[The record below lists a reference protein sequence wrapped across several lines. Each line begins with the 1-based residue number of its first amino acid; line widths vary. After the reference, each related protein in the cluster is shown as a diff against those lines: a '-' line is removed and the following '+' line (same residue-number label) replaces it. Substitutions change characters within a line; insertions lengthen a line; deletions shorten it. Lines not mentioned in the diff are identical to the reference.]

1 MSHHRGQSLQSAL
14 VAVVSLLVVASK
26 SIAGSDV
33 IIGALPDVRSY
44 GSATVN
50 GTAIGAYAFGSTW
63 CNLGSTTIDSLAQ
76 TNRHPL
82 FASSVFRIR
91 DGRIEQIGIGWMFYA
106 YCALQQSLCSTCQP
120 TGSGCTSTL
129 GVGCSDPYDSFR
141 TGAQTDNGPRSRVNA
156 STGDFPGDTVT
167 EEGTWPPIPTG
178 QSVIA
183 RRVQV
188 RLDDLNPSTNPAS
201 VYFAESIVISPQDA
215 IALNANN
222 NASCRKFTV
231 GALTSGTY
239 SLALAGSTIQGQP
252 AILRWPQF
260 SPGAQ
265 VSAIDAPDGRLYV
278 GHQVI
283 ELGDG
288 RYRYEYAIYNLN
300 SDSSAAK
307 FTVQFA
313 PGSVIT
319 NPSFRDVNYHS
330 GEIYDGADWIVS
342 NSNNSITWECRETYQ
357 QRPLA
362 NALRWGTMYNFSF
375 ESTDPPLESGASISS
390 FKSTWALQASVRA
403 PGSPC
408 YVPSGSVYDCNQNG
422 VRDSCDIAG
431 GASDCNANAI
441 LDSCEL
447 AAGTA
452 LDCNTNTIL
461 DSCDIA
467 GGTSDCNAN
476 TIPDSCELAAG
487 TALDCNTN
495 TIPDSCDIASGASND
510 VDSNGIPDEC
520 KTDCN
525 GNGLPD
531 AWEISQGTATDCNL
545 NAIPDACEN
554 DSRTAR
560 TGNMGAFGAGVTCV
574 GALTGCVPSTTP
586 VSLRLDLIG
595 DLSATTEYATLKL
608 GGVTVGSLLFQTTG
622 NDCPTTPDSVLIPIT
637 AAQWN
642 SLLASA
648 TTSGVIAVE
657 VLGSPLV
664 SATQC
669 ANSSSVL
676 TVQYGGPRYDC
687 DSNAVSDLCQIVAG
701 AADCNHNARLDACE
715 IQEGSVPDVDQDGTI
730 DSCQLDCN
738 NNQLP
743 DSWEISQGTV
753 PDCNTNGVPDA
764 CDIAANTVPDCNTNG
779 VPDSCD
785 IAANTV
791 PDCNVNGVPDACDIA
806 ANTVPDCNTNGV
818 PDSCDIAA
826 NTVPDCNVNG
836 VPDSCDIATN
846 TVPDCNTNGVPDSC
860 DIASGPSNDV
870 DSNGIP
876 DECKTDC
883 NGNGLPDAWEISQGT
898 APDCNVNSVPDSCDL
913 TSGAATDCNTNGVP
927 DSCDIASGATDKDAN
942 GQPDDCQYA
951 YGDFDLSGDIGGAD
965 LGFLLAVWGT
975 NSAIGDLD
983 GDHTIGGGDLAVLLS
998 RWGLVQ

>member
-1 MSHHRGQSLQSAL
+1 MVHYRGQSLQSAL
-14 VAVVSLLVVASK
+14 VAVVLLLVVASK

-33 IIGALPDVRSY
+33 IVGAVSGVSRY
-44 GSATVN
+44 GSNGVN
-50 GTAIGAYAFGSTW
+50 GVDLGGYAFGVTW
-63 CNLGSTTIDSLAQ
+63 CNIGSTTIESFQ
-76 TNRHPL
+76 NTNQHPL
-82 FASSVFRIR
+82 FTSSVFRIR

-106 YCALQQSLCSTCQP
+106 KCAYQQALCGTCQP
-120 TGSGCTSTL
+120 GGVGCGSFQSTL
-129 GVGCSDPYDSFR
+129 GIGCSDPYTSSEM
-141 TGAQTDNGPRSRVNA
+141 ALQSSNGPRSRVNA
-156 STGDFPGDTVT
+156 STGYFPGDTSA
-167 EEGTWPPIPTG
+167 EIASWPAMPSG
-178 QSVIA
+178 QPNIS
-183 RRVQV
+183 RRVQ
-188 RLDDLNPSTNPAS
+188 LNPNDLNPSTNPAS
-201 VYFAESIVISPQDA
+201 VYFAELIEICPQDA

-222 NASCRKFTV
+222 NASCRQFTV
-231 GALTSGTY
+231 GALASGTY
-239 SLALAGSTIQGQP
+239 ALTLTGSTIQGQP
-252 AILRWPQF
+252 AILQWPQF

-288 RYRYEYAIYNLN
+288 RYRYEYAVFNLN
-300 SDSSAAK
+300 SDSSAAS

-330 GEIYDGADWIVS
+330 GEIYDGTDWMVS
-342 NSNNSITWECRETYQ
+342 NSNNSITWECPETYRQ
-357 QRPLA
+357 NPLA
-362 NALRWGTMYNFSF
+362 NALRFGTMYNFSF
-375 ESTDPPLESGASISS
+375 ESTGAPSERFASISS
-390 FKSTWALQASVRA
+390 FKSTWDLQASVRA
-403 PGSPC
+403 PSSPC
-408 YVPSGSVYDCNQNG
+408 DVPSGSDLDCNQNG
-422 VRDSCDIAG
+422 VSDSCDIF
-431 GASDCNANAI
+431 
-441 LDSCEL
+441 
-447 AAGTA
+447 
-452 LDCNTNTIL
+452 
-461 DSCDIA
+461 
-467 GGTSDCNAN
+467 
-476 TIPDSCELAAG
+476 
-487 TALDCNTN
+487 
-495 TIPDSCDIASGASND
+495 SGLSND
-510 VDSNGIPDEC
+510 VDSNGVPDEC
-520 KTDCN
+520 KADCN

-554 DSRTAR
+554 DSRTAS
-560 TGNMGAFGAGVTCV
+560 TGNMGAFGTGVTCV
-574 GALTGCVPSTTP
+574 GALTGCVPSTTT
-586 VSLRLDLIG
+586 VSLRLELIG

-622 NDCPTTPDSVLIPIT
+622 NDCPTTPDSVIIPVS

-648 TTSGVIAVE
+648 ATSGVIAVE

-676 TVQYGGPRYDC
+676 SVSYGGPDYDC
-687 DSNAVSDLCQIVAG
+687 DSNGVSDFCQIFAG
-701 AADCNHNARLDACE
+701 ASDCNHNARLDACE
-715 IQEGSVPDVDQDGTI
+715 IQDGTVADIDLNGTI

-743 DSWEISQGTV
+743 DSYEISQSTV
-753 PDCNTNGVPDA
+753 PDCNANGVPDA

-806 ANTVPDCNTNGV
+806 TNTVPDCNTNGV

-826 NTVPDCNVNG
+826 NTVLDCNANG
-836 VPDSCDIATN
+836 APDSCDIATN

-860 DIASGPSNDV
+860 DIASGLSNDV
-870 DSNGIP
+870 DSNSIP

-898 APDCNVNSVPDSCDL
+898 APDCNLNSVPDSCDL

-927 DSCDIASGATDKDAN
+927 DSCDIASGTADEDAN
-942 GQPDDCQYA
+942 GKPDDCQYA

-975 NSAIGDLD
+975 NSVIGDLD
-983 GDHTIGGGDLAVLLS
+983 GDHIIGGGDLGVLLAH
-998 RWGLVQ
+998 WGPVQ

>member
-1 MSHHRGQSLQSAL
+1 MVHHRGQSLESAL
-14 VAVVSLLVVASK
+14 LAVVLLLVVATK

-33 IIGALPDVRSY
+33 TVGQITSVSKYGAN
-44 GSATVN
+44 TVN
-50 GTAIGAYAFGSTW
+50 GISVGGYAFGVTW
-63 CNLGSTTIDSLAQ
+63 CNIGSTTIESFQNTNQHSLF
-76 TNRHPL
+76 T
-82 FASSVFRIR
+82 SSVFRIR
-91 DGRIEQIGIGWMFYA
+91 GGRIEQIGIGWMFYVP
-106 YCALQQSLCSTCQP
+106 CAQQQSGCGTCQ
-120 TGSGCTSTL
+120 TASNDCGSSL
-129 GVGCSDPYDSFR
+129 GVGCSSPYPSNLMG
-141 TGAQTDNGPRSRVNA
+141 TQQSNGPRSRVNA
-156 STGDFPGDTVT
+156 STGYFPGDTSA
-167 EEGTWPPIPTG
+167 EIASWPQIPTE
-178 QSVIA
+178 QSTIA

-188 RLDDLNPSTNPAS
+188 KLDDLNPSTNPAS
-201 VYFAESIVISPQDA
+201 VYFAEAIEICPQDA

-222 NASCRKFTV
+222 NVSCRRSNV
-231 GALTSGTY
+231 GGLSGGTY
-239 SLALAGSTIQGQP
+239 TLALAASTIQGQP
-252 AILRWPQF
+252 AILQWPQF

-265 VSAIDAPDGRLYV
+265 VAAIDAPDGRFFV

-288 RYRYEYAIYNLN
+288 RYLYEYAVYNLN

-313 PGSVIT
+313 PGAVIT

-330 GEIYDGADWIVS
+330 GEIYDGTDWVVS
-342 NSNNSITWECRETYQ
+342 NSNHSITWECPETYPQ
-357 QRPLA
+357 NQLA
-362 NALRWGTMYNFSF
+362 NALRFGTMYNFSF
-375 ESTDPPLESGASISS
+375 ESTGAPSERIASISS
-390 FKSTWALQASVRA
+390 FKSTWAIQASIRA
-403 PGSPC
+403 PSNPC
-408 YVPSGSVYDCNQNG
+408 AVPSGSVFDCNQNG

-431 GASDCNANAI
+431 G
-441 LDSCEL
+441 
-447 AAGTA
+447 
-452 LDCNTNTIL
+452 
-461 DSCDIA
+461 
-467 GGTSDCNAN
+467 TSDCNAN
-476 TIPDSCELAAG
+476 IIPDSCELAAG
-487 TALDCNTN
+487 TAFDCNTN
-495 TIPDSCDIASGASND
+495 TVLDSCDITSGTSND

-554 DSRTAR
+554 DSRTAS
-560 TGNMGAFGAGVTCV
+560 TGNMGAFGADVTCV
-574 GALTGCVPSTTP
+574 GALSGCVPSTTP
-586 VSLRLDLIG
+586 VSLGLDLIG

-622 NDCPTTPDSVLIPIT
+622 NDCPTTPDSVIITIT

-642 SLLASA
+642 NLLARA
-648 TTSGVIAVE
+648 ATSGVIAVD

-669 ANSSSVL
+669 AISSSIL
-676 TVQYGGPRYDC
+676 TVQYGGPDYDC
-687 DSNAVSDLCQIVAG
+687 DSNGVSDLCQIAAG
-701 AADCNHNARLDACE
+701 ASDCNHNARLDACE
-715 IQEGSVPDVDQDGTI
+715 IQDGTAADVDQNGAI
-730 DSCQLDCN
+730 DSCKLDCN

-743 DSWEISQGTV
+743 DSLEISQGTV
-753 PDCNTNGVPDA
+753 PDCNANGVPDA

-785 IAANTV
+785 ITANTV
-791 PDCNVNGVPDACDIA
+791 PDCNVNGVPDA
-806 ANTVPDCNTNGV
+806 
-818 PDSCDIAA
+818 
-826 NTVPDCNVNG
+826 
-836 VPDSCDIATN
+836 CDIATN

-860 DIASGPSNDV
+860 DIASSLSNDV

-883 NGNGLPDAWEISQGT
+883 NGNGIPDAWEISQGT
-898 APDCNVNSVPDSCDL
+898 APDCNLNSVPDSCDL
-913 TSGAATDCNTNGVP
+913 TSGAAADCNTNGVP
-927 DSCDIASGATDKDAN
+927 DSCDIASGTADEDAN

-975 NSAIGDLD
+975 NSVIGDLD
-983 GDHTIGGGDLAVLLS
+983 GDHIIGGGDLAVLLS

>member
-1 MSHHRGQSLQSAL
+1 MVHYRGQSLQSAL
-14 VAVVSLLVVASK
+14 LAVVLLLVGASK

-33 IIGALPDVRSY
+33 LVGALPDVSKY
-44 GSATVN
+44 GSVTVN
-50 GTAIGAYAFGSTW
+50 DTAIGGYAFGVTW
-63 CNLGSTTIDSLAQ
+63 CNVGSTTIESFQ
-76 TNRHPL
+76 NTNRHPL
-82 FASSVFRIR
+82 FTSSVFRIR

-106 YCALQQSLCSTCQP
+106 KCAYQQNLCGTCQP
-120 TGSGCTSTL
+120 GGVGCGSAQSTL
-129 GVGCSDPYDSFR
+129 AVGCSDPYSSILV
-141 TGAQTDNGPRSRVNA
+141 GSQTANGPRSRVNA
-156 STGDFPGDTVT
+156 STGYFPGDTS
-167 EEGTWPPIPTG
+167 EEIATWPAIPPAQTT
-178 QSVIA
+178 IA

-188 RLDDLNPSTNPAS
+188 KLDDLNPSTNPAS
-201 VYFAESIVISPQDA
+201 VYFAEAIEICPQDA
-215 IALNANN
+215 MDLNANN
-222 NASCRKFTV
+222 NASCRQFTV
-231 GALTSGTY
+231 GSLTGGAYTL
-239 SLALAGSTIQGQP
+239 SLTGGTIQGQP
-252 AILRWPQF
+252 AILQWPQF

-265 VSAIDAPDGRLYV
+265 VSAVDAPDGRFYV

-288 RYRYEYAIYNLN
+288 RYRYEYAVYNLN

-330 GEIYDGADWIVS
+330 GEIYNGTDWIVS
-342 NSNNSITWECRETYQ
+342 NSNNSITWECPETYPQ
-357 QRPLA
+357 NPLA
-362 NALRWGTMYNFSF
+362 NALRFGTMYNFSF
-375 ESTDPPLESGASISS
+375 ESPFAPTEEYDYASVSS
-390 FKSTWALQASVRA
+390 FKSTWALQARVRA
-403 PGSPC
+403 PGSAC
-408 YVPSGSVYDCNQNG
+408 YVPSGSALDCNQNG

-431 GASDCNANAI
+431 GTPDCNLN
-441 LDSCEL
+441 
-447 AAGTA
+447 
-452 LDCNTNTIL
+452 N
-461 DSCDIA
+461 
-467 GGTSDCNAN
+467 
-476 TIPDSCELAAG
+476 IPDSCELAAG

-495 TIPDSCDIASGASND
+495 AIPDSCDIASGASND
-510 VDSNGIPDEC
+510 VDSNGVPDEC
-520 KTDCN
+520 KADCN

-545 NAIPDACEN
+545 NVIPDACEN
-554 DSRTAR
+554 DSRTVT
-560 TGNMGAFGAGVTCV
+560 TGNMGTFGAGVTCV

-622 NDCPTTPDSVLIPIT
+622 NDCPTTPDSVIIPVT

-648 TTSGVIAVE
+648 ATSGVIAVE
-657 VLGSPLV
+657 VIGSPLV

-676 TVQYGGPRYDC
+676 TVQYGGPDYDC
-687 DSNAVSDLCQIVAG
+687 DSNGVSDFCQIFAG
-701 AADCNHNARLDACE
+701 ASDCNHNARLDACE
-715 IQEGSVPDVDQDGTI
+715 IQDGTVADIDQNGTI

-743 DSWEISQGTV
+743 DSYEISQGTV
-753 PDCNTNGVPDA
+753 PDCNANGVPDA
-764 CDIAANTVPDCNTNG
+764 CDIAANTVPDCNTNS

-806 ANTVPDCNTNGV
+806 TNTVPDCNTNGV

-826 NTVPDCNVNG
+826 NTVPDCNANG
-836 VPDSCDIATN
+836 VPDACDIATN

-860 DIASGPSNDV
+860 DIAAGPSNDV

-975 NSAIGDLD
+975 NSVIGDLD
-983 GDHTIGGGDLAVLLS
+983 GDHIIGGGDLAVLLS

>member
-1 MSHHRGQSLQSAL
+1 MVHYRGQSLQSAL
-14 VAVVSLLVVASK
+14 LAVVLFLVVASK

-33 IIGALPDVRSY
+33 IIGAMPSVSKF
-44 GSATVN
+44 GSTTVN
-50 GTAIGAYAFGSTW
+50 GTAIGGYAFGATW
-63 CNLGSTTIDSLAQ
+63 CNVGSTTIDTFAG
-76 TNRHPL
+76 TNQHPL

-91 DGRIEQIGIGWMFYA
+91 DGRMEQIGVGWMFYA
-106 YCALQQSLCSTCQP
+106 FCSLQENLCSTCQP
-120 TGSGCTSTL
+120 AGSGCASLL
-129 GVGCSDPYDSFR
+129 GVGCSDPYTSSLMGQQ
-141 TGAQTDNGPRSRVNA
+141 TGNGPRSRVNA
-156 STGDFPGDTVT
+156 STGVFPADTT
-167 EEGTWPPIPTG
+167 AEKNSWPSYTLSSP
-178 QSVIA
+178 IA
-183 RRVQV
+183 RRVQINAND
-188 RLDDLNPSTNPAS
+188 LDPAINPAS

-222 NASCRKFTV
+222 NASCRQFTV
-231 GALTSGTY
+231 GSITSGAYTL
-239 SLALAGSTIQGQP
+239 SLTGSTIQGQP
-252 AILRWPQF
+252 AILQWPQF
-260 SPGAQ
+260 SPGAR

-288 RYRYEYAIYNLN
+288 RYRYEYAVYNLN

-307 FTVQFA
+307 FTVQLS

-319 NPSFRDVNYHS
+319 NPLFRDVNYHS
-330 GEIYDGADWIVS
+330 GEIYNGIDWIVN
-342 NSNNSITWECRETYQ
+342 NSNDSITWECSETYPQ
-357 QRPLA
+357 NPQA
-362 NALRWGTMYNFSF
+362 NALRFGTMYNFSF
-375 ESTDPPLESGASISS
+375 ESTGAPLERFASVSS
-390 FKSTWALQASVRA
+390 FKSTWAIQASIRA
-403 PGSPC
+403 PSSPC
-408 YVPSGSVYDCNQNG
+408 DAPSGSVFDCNQNG
-422 VRDSCDIAG
+422 VRDSCDIA
-431 GASDCNANAI
+431 A
-441 LDSCEL
+441 
-447 AAGTA
+447 
-452 LDCNTNTIL
+452 
-461 DSCDIA
+461 
-467 GGTSDCNAN
+467 GTSDCNAN

-487 TALDCNTN
+487 SALDCNTN
-495 TIPDSCDIASGASND
+495 AIPDSCDIASGASND
-510 VDSNGIPDEC
+510 VDSNGVPDEC
-520 KTDCN
+520 KADCN

-545 NAIPDACEN
+545 NVIPDACEN
-554 DSRTAR
+554 DSRTVS
-560 TGNMGAFGAGVTCV
+560 TGNMGTFGAGVTCV

-608 GGVTVGSLLFQTTG
+608 GGITVGSLLFQTTG
-622 NDCPTTPDSVLIPIT
+622 HDCPTTPDSVIIPVT

-648 TTSGVIAVE
+648 ATSGVIPVE
-657 VLGSPLV
+657 VIGSPLV

-669 ANSSSVL
+669 ANSSSML
-676 TVQYGGPRYDC
+676 TVQYGGPDYDC
-687 DSNAVSDLCQIVAG
+687 DSNGVSDFCQIFAG
-701 AADCNHNARLDACE
+701 ASDCNHNARLDACE
-715 IQEGSVPDVDQDGTI
+715 IQDGTVADIDLNGTI
-730 DSCQLDCN
+730 DACQLDCN

-743 DSWEISQGTV
+743 DSYEISQGTV

-806 ANTVPDCNTNGV
+806 TNTVPDCNTNGV

-826 NTVPDCNVNG
+826 NTVPDCNLNG
-836 VPDSCDIATN
+836 VPDACDVTAQ

-898 APDCNVNSVPDSCDL
+898 APDCNLNSVPDSCDL
-913 TSGAATDCNTNGVP
+913 TAGAATDCNTNGVP
-927 DSCDIASGATDKDAN
+927 DSCDIASGTADEDAN

-975 NSAIGDLD
+975 NSVIGDLD
-983 GDHTIGGGDLAVLLS
+983 GDHIIGGGDLGVLLAH
-998 RWGLVQ
+998 WGPVQ